1 MHISDLLRLLESTMD
16 EYGDLPVFIPDM
28 YFARLEQPAPR
39 VERVRLAGKS
49 RPVLLLDAAKAAD
62 SPDYH

>member
-1 MHISDLLRLLESTMD
+1 MRISDLLRLLESVQG
-16 EYGDLPVFIPDM
+16 EYGDLPVFIPDL
-28 YFARLEQPAPR
+28 YFSKLEQPAPR